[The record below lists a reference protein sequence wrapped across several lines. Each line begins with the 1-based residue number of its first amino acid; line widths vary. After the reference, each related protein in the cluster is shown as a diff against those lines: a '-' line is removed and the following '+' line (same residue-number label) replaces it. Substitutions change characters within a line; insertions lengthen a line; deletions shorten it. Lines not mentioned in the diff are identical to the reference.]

1 MIKQVVLNL
10 VLNAVQ
16 ASRAGGTVTLEAG
29 LGAEG
34 RVRFAV
40 SDQGPGIPAE
50 LREKIF
56 EPFYTTKQKGTGLGL
71 SIVRKNVRQMGGEL
85 RVESP
90 LENGQGTR
98 FEVSIPVE

>member
-1 MIKQVVLNL
+1 
-10 VLNAVQ
+10 
-16 ASRAGGTVTLEAG
+16 
-29 LGAEG
+29 
-34 RVRFAV
+34 V
-40 SDQGPGIPAE
+40 SDQGPGIPAG

-90 LENGQGTR
+90 VQGGSGTR
-98 FEVSIPVE
+98 FEVTIPVG